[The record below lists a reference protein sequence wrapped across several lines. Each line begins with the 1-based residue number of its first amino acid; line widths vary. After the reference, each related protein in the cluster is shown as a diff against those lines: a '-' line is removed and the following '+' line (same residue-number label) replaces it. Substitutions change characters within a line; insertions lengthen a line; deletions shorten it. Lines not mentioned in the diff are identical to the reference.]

1 MNRSLLLFALLAA
14 CAPSEEKFQDRF
26 AESACEVMLEC
37 AEDGSDS
44 GFSLVLFENQEQCES
59 FYSLA
64 WGFMGECE
72 YDKKAAKEC
81 LKGLDDLSCDG
92 TMEGS
97 SACDDVYTG
106 AACGWSGESG
116 GDSGW
121 DSGW

>member
-1 MNRSLLLFALLAA
+1 MHRSFFLLPLLVA
-14 CAPSEEKFQDRF
+14 CGPSEDKFQDRF
-26 AESACEVMLEC
+26 AESACETLMEC
-37 AEDGSDS
+37 SEDGGDS
-44 GFSLVLFENQEQCES
+44 GFSLVFFENQEQCES

-64 WGFMGECE
+64 WGFMGECD

-81 LKGLDDLSCDG
+81 LKSLDDLTCDG
-92 TMEGS
+92 ALEGP

-106 AACGWSGESG
+106 AACGWSWES